1 MERVRRHQHGAGI
14 YPVSGICLGV
24 DELFLLHLFYVGVD
38 ELFPVLH
45 SLSNVNTGQVS
56 LK

>member
-1 MERVRRHQHGAGI
+1 
-14 YPVSGICLGV
+14 VSGICLGV